1 MITGAGGFLGGELLN
16 QIIEDTDY
24 FAVAITSQP
33 HKLYEKFGKERLVC
47 YGFEDINND
56 IINWQNIDTIVHC
69 AFARSQDGKELAVS
83 LERTKLLF
91 EKAYYEKVRRVIN
104 ISSQGVYGQSNKPL
118 WKENTRVAPD
128 SLYALSKY
136 NSELMAELINILNE
150 TFISNLRLP
159 GLTGGREGLRLEIVS
174 RFVTNAI
181 NKEPIKIIGGK
192 QVFSNMDVRDA
203 ASGILALIKTDRKK
217 WKKVYNLGCE
227 WRHSIIEIAEIVKE
241 IAKEYNKNVKIVIEE
256 KDVYLDSGMD
266 STLFYKDTGWK
277 PKYNMKDIV
286 KNLFDYLT
294 EEKND

>member
-1 MITGAGGFLGGELLN
+1 
-16 QIIEDTDY
+16 
-24 FAVAITSQP
+24 
-33 HKLYEKFGKERLVC
+33 
-47 YGFEDINND
+47 
-56 IINWQNIDTIVHC
+56 
-69 AFARSQDGKELAVS
+69 
-83 LERTKLLF
+83 
-91 EKAYYEKVRRVIN
+91 
-104 ISSQGVYGQSNKPL
+104 
-118 WKENTRVAPD
+118 
-128 SLYALSKY
+128 
-136 NSELMAELINILNE
+136 
-150 TFISNLRLP
+150 
-159 GLTGGREGLRLEIVS
+159 LEIVS

-286 KNLFDYLT
+286 KNLFDYLL
-294 EEKND
+294 EDRND